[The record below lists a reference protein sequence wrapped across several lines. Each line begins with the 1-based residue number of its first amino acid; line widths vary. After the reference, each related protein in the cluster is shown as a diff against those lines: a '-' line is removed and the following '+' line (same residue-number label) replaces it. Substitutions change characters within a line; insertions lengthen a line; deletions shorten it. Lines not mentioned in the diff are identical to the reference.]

1 MSSQNKLLIFLIFFL
16 FLGIGVQFFQKYFIS
31 HPIEIISEDDSFNL
45 DSRQQ
50 TKNDFTQ
57 VRIHI
62 AGAVKQ
68 PGVYDVSSNLRVLDV
83 IQLAGGVEANA
94 DLDKL
99 NLAKKVSDGQR
110 ILVKKNKHI
119 SRSSSLNI
127 DPDRVK
133 VNLNFAN
140 KEQLI
145 SIPGIGPKT
154 ADLILIYR
162 NELGYFTSLD
172 QLLQIKGIGQKTL
185 EKLKVYLNI

>member
-1 MSSQNKLLIFLIFFL
+1 MYYLAVSSQNKLLIFLIFFL
-16 FLGIGVQFFQKYFIS
+16 FLGWGSIFQKYFIS
-31 HPIEIISEDDSFNL
+31 TIEVISEDDSFNL

-133 VNLNFAN
+133 VNL
-140 KEQLI
+140 
-145 SIPGIGPKT
+145 
-154 ADLILIYR
+154 ILR
-162 NELGYFTSLD
+162 
-172 QLLQIKGIGQKTL
+172 IKSS
-185 EKLKVYLNI
+185 